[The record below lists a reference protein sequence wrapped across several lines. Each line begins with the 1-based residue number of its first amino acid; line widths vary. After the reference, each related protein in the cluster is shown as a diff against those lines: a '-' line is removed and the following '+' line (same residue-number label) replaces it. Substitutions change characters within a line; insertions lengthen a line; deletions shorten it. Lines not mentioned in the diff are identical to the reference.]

1 VTKGEYPYPADEFD
15 GVDPSDGPR
24 GVHRRPRGRWATVW
38 PYLAALVAS
47 AALAYV
53 VIGFVWTGR
62 GVAPSA
68 QPTTEVSESTGATDP
83 EATAGTAAPTEP
95 EPTPAETTAAPEP
108 SATPTPAPTAEP
120 DLGTPVLVLNSTSVS
135 GLASAAAA
143 ELEDA
148 GWTAVSSGNF
158 RGGTLPAST
167 VRYASADLEASAR
180 AVATELGIT
189 AVELADP
196 DAGEAI
202 EVVLEADF
210 TG

>member
-1 VTKGEYPYPADEFD
+1 
-15 GVDPSDGPR
+15 
-24 GVHRRPRGRWATVW
+24 
-38 PYLAALVAS
+38 
-47 AALAYV
+47 
-53 VIGFVWTGR
+53 
-62 GVAPSA
+62 
-68 QPTTEVSESTGATDP
+68 
-83 EATAGTAAPTEP
+83 
-95 EPTPAETTAAPEP
+95 
-108 SATPTPAPTAEP
+108 
-120 DLGTPVLVLNSTSVS
+120 VLNSTSVS